1 MRAVNTWPLTIKTS
15 QCTVPQTMGLG
26 QVVNLASQN
35 GQECTGGLNPGN
47 TVDNPGWVTT
57 EMNIVLSEG
66 FFDLQGR
73 VEVRK
78 NGIWGSICNDNT
90 DEYNYTNCTSP
101 GSCGDGQT
109 WSSDQALDDRAA
121 EVICRQMGYTAGRL
135 VELSIVPDGTNQIWM
150 DNLNCPTW
158 PSNISFWQNSTNG
171 NQDSQWGT
179 NLCSIQDWKDLNCG
193 SPHRF
198 DTRLQNS

>member
-1 MRAVNTWPLTIKTS
+1 MRAGNTWPDLVPGQDQRTS
-15 QCTVPQTMGLG
+15 W
-26 QVVNLASQN
+26 
-35 GQECTGGLNPGN
+35 NP
-47 TVDNPGWVTT
+47 T
-57 EMNIVLSEG
+57 EMNIILSEG

-78 NGIWGSICNDNT
+78 NGIWGTICNDNT
-90 DEYNYTNCTSP
+90 DEHNYS
-101 GSCGDGQT
+101 GGQ
-109 WSSDQALDDRAA
+109 AVDDRAA

-179 NLCSIQDWKDLNCG
+179 SLCSIQDWKDLMCG
-193 SPHRF
+193 SPH
-198 DTRLQNS
+198 

>member
-1 MRAVNTWPLTIKTS
+1 MRAVNTWPISIKTS
-15 QCTVPQTMGLG
+15 QCYPSETLGLG
-26 QVVNLASQN
+26 QVLNLASQN
-35 GQECTGGLNPGN
+35 GQECTGDLNLGN
-47 TVDNPGWVTT
+47 PTD
-57 EMNIVLSEG
+57 MNIILSEG

-78 NGIWGSICNDNT
+78 NGIWGSICNDNI
-90 DEYNYTNCTSP
+90 DEYNYSTCQG

-109 WSSDQALDDRAA
+109 WSMDQALDDRAA

-171 NQDSQWGT
+171 NQDSTWVT
-179 NLCSIQDWKDLNCG
+179 NLCSYEDWKFLNCG